1 MDENNVNGLNQEV
14 SDENVENVLKMLEE
28 FGDSN
33 EGRLKVRTG
42 EEVESGE
49 MKRQYHYG
57 RCDVGSPFA
66 KGTPFDVDDSC
77 Q

>member
-14 SDENVENVLKMLEE
+14 SDEDVENV
-28 FGDSN
+28 
-33 EGRLKVRTG
+33 LKVRTG

>member
-14 SDENVENVLKMLEE
+14 SDEDVENVLKMLEE

-49 MKRQYHYG
+49 MKRQCRPCCYCRRLYSIVLSDRTRH
-57 RCDVGSPFA
+57 
-66 KGTPFDVDDSC
+66 
-77 Q
+77 